1 LDILLELLQFES
13 LVVEAQLNLMVSQ
26 TSDLSQLEQEY
37 FVSCESRES
46 NTRLNSQVTPET
58 TLDGFGIGWDWY
70 QLTGKLEG
78 GQLYPLIEL
87 IENATN
93 EKILLRPGN
102 PTTVGAKYQNSGMS
116 FMGVKVAWDD
126 KNANGDYRMLV
137 SIPGKVLMKLTL
149 RQQYDLASVLVGTGL
164 KFTRSDGRMDDY
176 GKTIKPIQ
184 VIAALE
190 VGNYAKFKSKRLI
203 TKFQGDWTIYLGSS
217 ESARSTKYYN
227 KEAQLKG
234 EIKAWRWETRFG
246 QTLAH
251 KVMQEWLDIRPEDY
265 GDCWEQEAS
274 KFIARSIIGSID
286 FIDRESKPN
295 EKNISRIPRL
305 EWWEDFIDLVGKG
318 IYHTKPVIKTTLERV
333 TGWMKKSVF
342 RTMACVLWAM
352 GRIDAQSWMIA
363 RLEEAELSMN
373 KRHQKMIQQ
382 FTNEYEIYKNQ
393 VACGYA

>member
-1 LDILLELLQFES
+1 
-13 LVVEAQLNLMVSQ
+13 MVSQ
-26 TSDLSQLEQEY
+26 LSDQLQPEQEY
-37 FVSCESRES
+37 FNGCESRES
-46 NTRLNSQVTPET
+46 NTRLNSQVCPET

-70 QLTGKLEG
+70 QLTGNLEG

-93 EKILLRPGN
+93 EKILLRPGK
-102 PTTVGAKYQNSGMS
+102 PTTVGASYQNSGMS

-126 KNANGDYRMLV
+126 KDANGKYRMLV
-137 SIPGKVLMKLTL
+137 SIPGKILMKLNL
-149 RQQYDLASVLVGTGL
+149 RQQYELASVLVGTGL
-164 KFTRSDGRMDDY
+164 KFTRNDGRMDDY
-176 GKTIKPIQ
+176 GKTVKPIQ

-190 VGNYAKFKSKRLI
+190 AGNYAKFKTKKLV
-203 TKFQGDWTIYLGSS
+203 TKFKGDWTIYLGSS

-227 KEAQLKG
+227 KEVESKG

-251 KVMQEWLDIRPEDY
+251 KVMLEWLSIKPEEY
-265 GDCWEQEAS
+265 GESWQEEAS

-286 FIDRESKPN
+286 FINREAKPD
-295 EKNISRIPRL
+295 EKNLSRILRL
-305 EWWEDFIDLVGKG
+305 DWWEDFIELVGKG
-318 IYHTKPVIKTTLERV
+318 IYHTKPVVKTTLERV

-342 RTMACVLWAM
+342 RTMACVLWSM

-363 RLEEAELSMN
+363 RLEEAELTFN

-382 FTNEYEIYKNQ
+382 FTNEYEIYRNE
-393 VACGYA
+393 VAFNCA